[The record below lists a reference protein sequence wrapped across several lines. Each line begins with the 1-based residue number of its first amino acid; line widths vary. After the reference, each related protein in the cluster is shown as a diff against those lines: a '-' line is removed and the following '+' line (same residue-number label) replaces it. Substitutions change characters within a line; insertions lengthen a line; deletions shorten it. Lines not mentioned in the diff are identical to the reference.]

1 MKSKKSVRRSS
12 FDILESESDI
22 EKTEINNLNNS
33 SKINP
38 CYIKIILIN
47 TSIFLFL
54 IFLIIFLKTPQENN
68 NTDKRNYKDY
78 NITLENNETKDYIHI
93 DKDYKRI
100 IPNDEEYTYI
110 PIVTTND
117 IHGNFF
123 PQEEEFIYNNKKIK
137 YNIGGLEYIS
147 KYISIL
153 KEEFGNDGILYLD
166 SGDFFFPAYSPK
178 YFDGNL
184 IIDFFNLV
192 GLNASTLGNH
202 EFLWKRKYIEE
213 KMKLFNFPILIN
225 NIIDKQGKNSEIFGK
240 NHKNSEIFEVKL
252 KNGEKIKIGV
262 IGLVLNLNV
271 DKKFYDIG
279 MKHSWNNISFK
290 DYDYNLEKES
300 NNLRKKGASAIIILS
315 HVGINC
321 SNIEETLKLKMYNK
335 TMTQTKCEINSPI
348 IKLIN
353 STNAK
358 KNIFDVVIAGDM
370 HNNAHIWINNIPIVS
385 TKGKGKSLN
394 IIYLPFRKIENKYHL
409 INEEIKIE
417 GPLPSCEKIFLKKLN
432 CEQIK
437 DEEDFI
443 ESGKLV
449 NYFWHGKKIERDN
462 LIFPLYEKYFSQ
474 YENLKK
480 NFSFYFTGFNDT
492 IHVNKLNEDNSLIEK
507 LFLDAIKNITNADF
521 SIVHKLMF
529 HQKVSPGGI
538 TYDNFIKIIP
548 YSGSLCT
555 VNVTGNEI
563 LNIIQRV
570 QIGKNSYHPTSG
582 LKQYIKIKSEEK
594 KEVINVEI
602 YDKENKVNKIDKNRI
617 YKMATNDIILSEDSF
632 DDFSQKDI
640 LNIIR
645 YKLNNNMVDCS
656 NEDLNQILYE
666 YFKEKKIINLNEID
680 KKERIVFLK

>member
-1 MKSKKSVRRSS
+1 MISKKSVRRSS
-12 FDILESESDI
+12 FDILESESDV
-22 EKTEINNLNNS
+22 EKIEINDINNS
-33 SKINP
+33 TKTNP

-47 TSIFLFL
+47 TTIFLFL
-54 IFLIIFLKTPQENN
+54 IFLIIFLKTPQDNYNNNKRDFNINSENN
-68 NTDKRNYKDY
+68 DT
-78 NITLENNETKDYIHI
+78 IDYIHI
-93 DKDYKRI
+93 DKNYKRI
-100 IPNDEEYTYI
+100 TPDDKEYTYI

-153 KEEFGNDGILYLD
+153 KEEFGKDGILYLD
-166 SGDFFFPAYSPK
+166 SGDFFFPPYSPK

-184 IIDFFNLV
+184 IIDFFNLI
-192 GLNASTLGNH
+192 GLNATTLGNH
-202 EFLWKRKYIEE
+202 EFLWKRNWIEE
-213 KMKLFNFPILIN
+213 KMKLFNFSILIN
-225 NIIDKQGKNSEIFGK
+225 NIIDKKGKNNQIFGK
-240 NHKNSEIFEVKL
+240 NHKSSELFEVKL
-252 KNGEKIKIGV
+252 KNGDIIKIGV
-262 IGLVLNLNV
+262 IGMVLNLDV
-271 DKKFYDIG
+271 DKKFYDVG

-300 NNLRKKGASAIIILS
+300 DNLRKKGASAIIVLS

-335 TMTQTKCEINSPI
+335 STTQTKCEIDSPI

-353 STNAK
+353 STNTK
-358 KNIFDVVIAGDM
+358 KNIFDIIIAGDM

-394 IIYLPFRKIENKYHL
+394 IIYLPFRKKENKYYL
-409 INEEIKIE
+409 VNEEIKIE
-417 GPLPSCEKIFLKKLN
+417 GPLPSCEKIFLNKLN
-432 CEQIK
+432 CEKIK

-449 NYFWHGKKIERDN
+449 DYFWHGKKIERDN
-462 LIFPLYEKYFSQ
+462 LISPLYEKYYTS
-474 YENLKK
+474 YENMKK
-480 NFSFYFTGFNDT
+480 NFSFYFTGFNNT
-492 IHVNKLNEDNSLIEK
+492 IQVNKLNEDNSLIEK
-507 LFLDAIKNITNADF
+507 LFLDVIKNLTNADF
-521 SIVHKLMF
+521 SIAHKLMF
-529 HQKVSPGGI
+529 HQSVSPGGI

-563 LNIIQRV
+563 IKIIKIV
-570 QIGKNSYHPTSG
+570 QIGENSYHPTSG
-582 LKQYIKIKSEEK
+582 LKQYIKIDNEGN

-602 YDKENKVNKIDKNRI
+602 YDKENKLNKIDKNRI
-617 YKMATNDIILSEDSF
+617 YKMATNDIVLSEDSF

-640 LNIIR
+640 LDIVR
-645 YKLNNNMVDCS
+645 YKLNNNLVECS
-656 NEDLNQILYE
+656 NKDLNQILYE
-666 YFKEKKIINLNEID
+666 YFKEKNVININEVD
-680 KKERIVFLK
+680 KKERIVILK

>member
-1 MKSKKSVRRSS
+1 MISKKSVRRSS
-12 FDILESESDI
+12 FDILESESDV
-22 EKTEINNLNNS
+22 EKIEINNINNS
-33 SKINP
+33 TKTNP

-47 TSIFLFL
+47 TTIFLFL
-54 IFLIIFLKTPQENN
+54 IFLIIFLKIPQDNYNNNKRDFNINSENN
-68 NTDKRNYKDY
+68 DT
-78 NITLENNETKDYIHI
+78 IDYIHI
-93 DKDYKRI
+93 DKNYKRI
-100 IPNDEEYTYI
+100 TPDDKEYTYI

-153 KEEFGNDGILYLD
+153 KEEFGKDGILYLD
-166 SGDFFFPAYSPK
+166 SGDFFFPPYSPK

-184 IIDFFNLV
+184 IIDFFNLI
-192 GLNASTLGNH
+192 GLNATTLGNH
-202 EFLWKRKYIEE
+202 EFLWKRNWIEE
-213 KMKLFNFPILIN
+213 KMKLFNFSILIN
-225 NIIDKQGKNSEIFGK
+225 NIIDKKGKNNQIFGK
-240 NHKNSEIFEVKL
+240 NHKSSEIFEVKL
-252 KNGEKIKIGV
+252 KNGDIIKIGV
-262 IGLVLNLNV
+262 IGMVLNLDV
-271 DKKFYDIG
+271 DKKFYDVG

-300 NNLRKKGASAIIILS
+300 DNLRKKGASAIIVLS

-335 TMTQTKCEINSPI
+335 STTQTKCEIDSPI

-353 STNAK
+353 STNTK
-358 KNIFDVVIAGDM
+358 KNIFDIIIAGDM

-394 IIYLPFRKIENKYHL
+394 IIYLPFRKKENKYYL
-409 INEEIKIE
+409 VNEEIKIE
-417 GPLPSCEKIFLKKLN
+417 GPLPSCEKIFLNKLN
-432 CEQIK
+432 CEKIK

-449 NYFWHGKKIERDN
+449 DYFWHGKKIERDN
-462 LIFPLYEKYFSQ
+462 LISPLYEKYYTL
-474 YENLKK
+474 YENMKK
-480 NFSFYFTGFNDT
+480 NFSFYFTGFNNT
-492 IHVNKLNEDNSLIEK
+492 IQVNKLNEDNSLIEK
-507 LFLDAIKNITNADF
+507 LFLDVIKNLTNADF

-529 HQKVSPGGI
+529 HQSVSPGGI

-563 LNIIQRV
+563 IKIIKIV
-570 QIGKNSYHPTSG
+570 QIGENSYHPTSG
-582 LKQYIKIKSEEK
+582 LKQYIKIDNEGN

-602 YDKENKVNKIDKNRI
+602 YDKENKLNKIDKNRI
-617 YKMATNDIILSEDSF
+617 YKMATNDIVLSEDSF

-640 LNIIR
+640 LDIVR
-645 YKLNNNMVDCS
+645 YKLNNNLVECR
-656 NEDLNQILYE
+656 NKDLNQILYE
-666 YFKEKKIINLNEID
+666 YFKEKNIINLNEVD
-680 KKERIVFLK
+680 KKERIVILK